1 MSYFCGALDL
11 VRHRMPYFCGAL
23 DPVRR
28 RNSETNYWAW
38 PGVGPTIFLWRMW
51 LCCATKICY
60 FCGAPV
66 LVRHRNNFCGACKS
80 GAPQNSMPQKG
91 ISLQVSC
98 ATKIIKKYYVNAKIV
113 LSSFCIS

>member
-1 MSYFCGALDL
+1 MAHVVVL
-11 VRHRMPYFCGAL
+11 RHKNML
-23 DPVRR
+23 
-28 RNSETNYWAW
+28 
-38 PGVGPTIFLWRMW
+38 FLWRT
-51 LCCATKICY
+51 C
-60 FCGAPV
+60 
-66 LVRHRNNFCGACKS
+66 S